1 MFTQC
6 VNDDIIFIRAAS
18 PGYNENIWR
27 GWRLAFPVVCRGYQH
42 TPLLYCFLIHRH
54 ETEQVY
60 GHGCAVC
67 GLWSER
73 SLSVFSGLSQW
84 RQGLGF
90 QSDYLHANLYPPRV
104 LYFWITVST
113 HQLNSWHELD
123 PMGSLE
129 IQLSTEVEG
138 WVHHTILHLWV
149 VLHLSKTN
157 CGPFI
162 LQGFWVTSTCCTD
175 NRKNL

>member
-6 VNDDIIFIRAAS
+6 VNDDIIFICAAF
-18 PGYNENIWR
+18 PDYNENICR
-27 GWRLAFPVVCRGYQH
+27 GWRLVFPVVCRGCQH
-42 TPLLYCFLIHRH
+42 TPQLYWFLIRRH
-54 ETEQVY
+54 ETEQVF
-60 GHGCAVC
+60 GHGRAVC
-67 GLWSER
+67 GLWSSSSGLAER

-90 QSDYLHANLYPPRV
+90 QSDSLRAHLYSTLV
-104 LYFWITVST
+104 LYFWNTVST
-113 HQLNSWHELD
+113 EQPHSWHKLD

-129 IQLSTEVEG
+129 IQLSTEVKG

-162 LQGFWVTSTCCTD
+162 L
-175 NRKNL
+175 